1 MSHFSDVIPFKIDAV
16 IFGAFPIFGDGIVWL
31 EDIAQVVDME
41 ITDVLYTGIVDKE
54 DEEDGA
60 PYMVLQSRSGGNK

>member
-1 MSHFSDVIPFKIDAV
+1 M
-16 IFGAFPIFGDGIVWL
+16 
-31 EDIAQVVDME
+31 VDME